1 MHDINYS
8 RQNEPIEHYFL
19 SCYEDCLTSLEIIKS
34 IQTPF
39 LLVEEKIVKRNIA
52 RIHEYA
58 NRHGFAVRP
67 HVKTHKSLDIARM
80 QIDFGAVGIAVA
92 KVGEAEIMA
101 KLGNID
107 ITVAYPAIGP
117 ARAEK
122 LAKLSFKQRIRVAA
136 DSEYGMNEL
145 SNAAVTHNT
154 TIGILVMFDAG
165 LHRCGVSEPE
175 RILKLARHAKKHPGL
190 RYDGIQMYL
199 GHLYGNAARDPESFN
214 QINLLWEPAYKALCK
229 AGLRPE
235 TVSSGSTPSLENTH
249 LVHHVNEIKVGTYVL
264 NDYFVLKFGHC
275 TLKDCAARVITTV
288 VSDVVSGQVII
299 DAGSKSLSAKQLL
312 RHENLEMGYIPEYP
326 QARIFRLHEEHGW
339 VDVSQCSNPPN
350 IGQRMSIVPVN
361 VALCMNLYDEFYL
374 YAGNGIVKKEKV
386 DARGCY
392 S

>member
-1 MHDINYS
+1 MTNKLLNI
-8 RQNEPIEHYFL
+8 
-19 SCYEDCLTSLEIIKS
+19 TKS
-34 IQTPF
+34 IPTPF
-39 LLVEEKIVKRNIA
+39 LIVDEDILKRNIN

-67 HVKTHKSLDIARM
+67 HVKTHKSLHIARI

-101 KLGNID
+101 KLGNVD

-122 LAKLSFKQRIRVAA
+122 LAKLSCKQKIRVAA

-145 SNAAVTHNT
+145 SNAAAKHNT

-165 LHRCGVSEPE
+165 LHRCGVSDPHQ
-175 RILKLARHAKKHPGL
+175 IVKLVQYLKTLPGL

-199 GHLYGNAARDPESFN
+199 GHLYGDAARNPESFN
-214 QINLLWEPAYKALCK
+214 QINLLWKSTYEALCK

-249 LVHHVNEIKVGTYVL
+249 LVHHVNEIKVGTYAL

-275 TLKDCAARVITTV
+275 TLKDCAARVIATV

-299 DAGSKSLSAKQLL
+299 DAGSKALSAKQLL
-312 RHENLEMGYIPEYP
+312 RHENIEMGYIPEYP
-326 QARIFRLHEEHGW
+326 EARIFRLHEEHGW
-339 VDVSQCSNPPN
+339 VDVSQCSNPPR

-361 VALCMNLYDEFYL
+361 VALCINLFDEFYFYTNDGTL
-374 YAGNGIVKKEKV
+374 KKEKV
-386 DARGCY
+386 DARGLGSTMDNY
-392 S
+392 SY

>member
-8 RQNEPIEHYFL
+8 HQHEPVEHYFL
-19 SCYEDCLTSLEIIKS
+19 GCCKDCLISLETIKS
-34 IQTPF
+34 IPTPF
-39 LLVEEKIVKRNIA
+39 LLVEEKIVKRNIT

-58 NRHGFAVRP
+58 SRHGFAVRP
-67 HVKTHKSLDIARM
+67 HVKTHKSLHIARM
-80 QIDFGAVGIAVA
+80 QIDCGAVGIAVA

-101 KLGNID
+101 KPGNID

-122 LAKLSFKQRIRVAA
+122 LAKLSFKQKIRVAA

-145 SNAAVTHNT
+145 SNAAAKHNT

-165 LHRCGVSEPE
+165 LHRCGVSDPH
-175 RILKLARHAKKHPGL
+175 RIVKLARHLKTLPGL

-199 GHLYGNAARDPESFN
+199 GHLYGTAAGDPESFN
-214 QINLLWEPAYKALCK
+214 QINLLWEPAYEALCK

-249 LVHHVNEIKVGTYVL
+249 LVHHVNEIKVGTYAL

-275 TLKDCAARVITTV
+275 TLKDCAARVIATV

-299 DAGSKSLSAKQLL
+299 DAGSKALSAKQLL
-312 RHENLEMGYIPEYP
+312 SHENLEMGYIPEYT

-339 VDVSQCSNPPN
+339 IDVSQCVNPPR
-350 IGQRMSIVPVN
+350 IGQRISIVPVN

-374 YAGNGIVKKEKV
+374 YNSDGILKKEKV
-386 DARGCY
+386 DARGCC